1 MIFDLLNNASYN
13 YIQRKYY
20 ITKMEKSYE
29 YWRIACQRDNRFI
42 ILFFYFQNVHTPAV
56 PLDLQGHRIDAS
68 LCPDHIAESYEYC
81 PHHYLRIRS
90 DLPDFIYYGVCGRLP
105 GSQIVD
111 RGIPAL
117 LAVVSDSVTFSVLG
131 ILFQDTSEALTVNS
145 AIRSQALVIYILT
158 YCLLIWA
165 VIQFFPQDLKFPGYF
180 EGVIFLT
187 CGLGVFASDI
197 LLKYVFYFERNEIVL
212 SRISLATVNYIFLG
226 VLLLLLMIVELL
238 GIYYSKNNELQQRN
252 NLYQIEEQELVN
264 LKESSAFIRGWK
276 HDYKNQLQVLST
288 MLQQKQYDESLLYV
302 NELLSSS
309 DMIKPVFSSGN
320 PILDAVLSL
329 KYYTMEHKEIRF
341 EHSVYLPTAFPLS
354 PLDTST
360 LFTNILDNAIEA
372 CQSCPAAPWIHLDIK
387 PKGDM
392 LLITLSNS
400 SAANYRYNKK
410 GNLLSTKDGKEHGYG
425 LRQVARVTEA
435 CGGFYQVTPS
445 ADKFTIT
452 IALPVSLEVERN
464 NL

>member
-1 MIFDLLNNASYN
+1 MNIGELLVNVITVLLFYFFISRTFTLRRLHWICRGIGLMLLFVLITLLNLMNIAPT
-13 YIQRKYY
+13 
-20 ITKMEKSYE
+20 ITCVSGL
-29 YWRIACQRDNRFI
+29 ICQ
-42 ILFFYFQNVHTPAV
+42 ILYTMVF
-56 PLDLQGHRIDAS
+56 
-68 LCPDHIAESYEYC
+68 AEGS
-81 PHHYLRIRS
+81 R
-90 DLPDFIYYGVCGRLP
+90 GARLLI
-105 GSQIVD
+105 G
-111 RGIPAL
+111 GIPAL

-165 VIQFFPQDLKFPGYF
+165 VIQFFPQDLKFPGY
-180 EGVIFLT
+180 
-187 CGLGVFASDI
+187 FASDI

-329 KYYTMEHKEIRF
+329 KYYTMEHKGIRF

>member
-1 MIFDLLNNASYN
+1 MNIGELLVNVITVLLFYFFISRTFTLRRFHWICRGIGLMLLFVLITLLNLMNIAPT
-13 YIQRKYY
+13 
-20 ITKMEKSYE
+20 ITCVSGLV
-29 YWRIACQRDNRFI
+29 CQ
-42 ILFFYFQNVHTPAV
+42 ILYTMVF
-56 PLDLQGHRIDAS
+56 
-68 LCPDHIAESYEYC
+68 AEGS
-81 PHHYLRIRS
+81 R
-90 DLPDFIYYGVCGRLP
+90 GARLLI
-105 GSQIVD
+105 G
-111 RGIPAL
+111 GIPAL

-145 AIRSQALVIYILT
+145 AIRSQALVT

-329 KYYTMEHKEIRF
+329 KYYTMEHKGIRF

-372 CQSCPAAPWIHLDIK
+372 CQSCPAVPWIHLDIK

>member
-1 MIFDLLNNASYN
+1 
-13 YIQRKYY
+13 
-20 ITKMEKSYE
+20 
-29 YWRIACQRDNRFI
+29 
-42 ILFFYFQNVHTPAV
+42 
-56 PLDLQGHRIDAS
+56 
-68 LCPDHIAESYEYC
+68 
-81 PHHYLRIRS
+81 
-90 DLPDFIYYGVCGRLP
+90 
-105 GSQIVD
+105 
-111 RGIPAL
+111 
-117 LAVVSDSVTFSVLG
+117 
-131 ILFQDTSEALTVNS
+131 
-145 AIRSQALVIYILT
+145 
-158 YCLLIWA
+158 
-165 VIQFFPQDLKFPGYF
+165 
-180 EGVIFLT
+180 
-187 CGLGVFASDI
+187 
-197 LLKYVFYFERNEIVL
+197 
-212 SRISLATVNYIFLG
+212 
-226 VLLLLLMIVELL
+226 MIVELL

-302 NELLSSS
+302 NELLNSS

-329 KYYTMEHKEIRF
+329 KYYTMEHKGIRF

-400 SAANYRYNKK
+400 SAAHYRYNKK

>member
-1 MIFDLLNNASYN
+1 MNIGELLVNVITVLLFYFFISRTFTLRRLHWICRGIGLMLLFVLITLLNLMNIAPT
-13 YIQRKYY
+13 
-20 ITKMEKSYE
+20 ITCVSGL
-29 YWRIACQRDNRFI
+29 ICQ
-42 ILFFYFQNVHTPAV
+42 ILYTMVF
-56 PLDLQGHRIDAS
+56 
-68 LCPDHIAESYEYC
+68 AEGS
-81 PHHYLRIRS
+81 R
-90 DLPDFIYYGVCGRLP
+90 GARLLI
-105 GSQIVD
+105 G
-111 RGIPAL
+111 GIPAL

-276 HDYKNQLQVLST
+276 HDYKNQLQVL
-288 MLQQKQYDESLLYV
+288 LQQKQYDESLLYV

-329 KYYTMEHKEIRF
+329 KYYTMEHKGIRF

>member
-1 MIFDLLNNASYN
+1 MNIGELLVNVITVLLFYFFISRTFTLRRLHWICRGIGLMLLFVLITLLNLMNIAPT
-13 YIQRKYY
+13 
-20 ITKMEKSYE
+20 ITCVSGL
-29 YWRIACQRDNRFI
+29 ICQ
-42 ILFFYFQNVHTPAV
+42 ILYTMVF
-56 PLDLQGHRIDAS
+56 
-68 LCPDHIAESYEYC
+68 AEGS
-81 PHHYLRIRS
+81 R
-90 DLPDFIYYGVCGRLP
+90 GARLLI
-105 GSQIVD
+105 G
-111 RGIPAL
+111 GIPAL

-329 KYYTMEHKEIRF
+329 KYYTMEHKGIRF
-341 EHSVYLPTAFPLS
+341 EHSVYLYIDGLCAGLRVLEA
-354 PLDTST
+354 LDTST

>member
-1 MIFDLLNNASYN
+1 MNIGELLVNVITVLLFYFFISRTFTLRRLHWICRGIGLMLLFVLITLLNLMNIAPT
-13 YIQRKYY
+13 
-20 ITKMEKSYE
+20 ITCVSGL
-29 YWRIACQRDNRFI
+29 ICQ
-42 ILFFYFQNVHTPAV
+42 ILYTMVF
-56 PLDLQGHRIDAS
+56 
-68 LCPDHIAESYEYC
+68 AEGS
-81 PHHYLRIRS
+81 R
-90 DLPDFIYYGVCGRLP
+90 GARLLI
-105 GSQIVD
+105 G
-111 RGIPAL
+111 GIPAL

-145 AIRSQALVIYILT
+145 SIRGQALVIYILT

-180 EGVIFLT
+180 T

-329 KYYTMEHKEIRF
+329 KYYTMEHKGIRF

-410 GNLLSTKDGKEHGYG
+410 GNLLSTKDGKEHGCQG
-425 LRQVARVTEA
+425 N
-435 CGGFYQVTPS
+435 G
-445 ADKFTIT
+445 
-452 IALPVSLEVERN
+452 SLWGILSGN
-464 NL
+464 TFC

>member
-1 MIFDLLNNASYN
+1 MNIGELLVNVITVLLFYFFISRTFTLRRLHWICRGIGLMLLFVLITLLNLMNIAPT
-13 YIQRKYY
+13 
-20 ITKMEKSYE
+20 ITCVSGL
-29 YWRIACQRDNRFI
+29 ICQ
-42 ILFFYFQNVHTPAV
+42 ILYTMVF
-56 PLDLQGHRIDAS
+56 
-68 LCPDHIAESYEYC
+68 AE
-81 PHHYLRIRS
+81 
-90 DLPDFIYYGVCGRLP
+90 
-105 GSQIVD
+105 GSRGAKLLIG
-111 RGIPAL
+111 GIPAL

-165 VIQFFPQDLKFPGYF
+165 VIQFFPQELKFPGYF

-302 NELLSSS
+302 NELLNSS

-329 KYYTMEHKEIRF
+329 KYYTMEHKGIRF

-400 SAANYRYNKK
+400 SAAHYRYNKK

>member
-1 MIFDLLNNASYN
+1 MNIGELLVNVITVLLFYFFISRTFTLRRLHWICRGIGLMLLFVLITLLNLMNIAPT
-13 YIQRKYY
+13 
-20 ITKMEKSYE
+20 ITCVSGL
-29 YWRIACQRDNRFI
+29 ICQ
-42 ILFFYFQNVHTPAV
+42 ILYTMVF
-56 PLDLQGHRIDAS
+56 
-68 LCPDHIAESYEYC
+68 AEGS
-81 PHHYLRIRS
+81 R
-90 DLPDFIYYGVCGRLP
+90 GARLLI
-105 GSQIVD
+105 G
-111 RGIPAL
+111 GIPAL

-145 AIRSQALVIYILT
+145 AIRSQALVI

-329 KYYTMEHKEIRF
+329 KYYTMEHKGIRF

-425 LRQVARVTEA
+425 LRQIARVTEA

>member
-1 MIFDLLNNASYN
+1 MNIGELLVNVITVLLFYFFISRMFTLRRLHWICRGIGLMLLFVLITLLNLMNIAPT
-13 YIQRKYY
+13 
-20 ITKMEKSYE
+20 ITCVSGL
-29 YWRIACQRDNRFI
+29 ICQ
-42 ILFFYFQNVHTPAV
+42 ILYTMVF
-56 PLDLQGHRIDAS
+56 
-68 LCPDHIAESYEYC
+68 AEGS
-81 PHHYLRIRS
+81 R
-90 DLPDFIYYGVCGRLP
+90 GARLLI
-105 GSQIVD
+105 G
-111 RGIPAL
+111 GIPAL
-117 LAVVSDSVTFSVLG
+117 LAVVSDSVLG

-329 KYYTMEHKEIRF
+329 KYYTMEHKGIRF

>member
-42 ILFFYFQNVHTPAV
+42 ILFFYFQNVHTPAA

-90 DLPDFIYYGVCGRLP
+90 DLPDFTMVFAEGSRGARLLI
-105 GSQIVD
+105 G
-111 RGIPAL
+111 GIPAL

-329 KYYTMEHKEIRF
+329 KYYTMEHKGIRF

-410 GNLLSTKDGKEHGYG
+410 GNLMSTKDGKEHGYG

>member
-1 MIFDLLNNASYN
+1 MNIGELLVNVITVLLFYFFISRTFTLRRLHWICRGIGLMLLFVLITLLNLMNIAPT
-13 YIQRKYY
+13 
-20 ITKMEKSYE
+20 ITCVSGL
-29 YWRIACQRDNRFI
+29 ICQ
-42 ILFFYFQNVHTPAV
+42 ILYTMVF
-56 PLDLQGHRIDAS
+56 
-68 LCPDHIAESYEYC
+68 AEGS
-81 PHHYLRIRS
+81 R
-90 DLPDFIYYGVCGRLP
+90 GARLLI
-105 GSQIVD
+105 G
-111 RGIPAL
+111 GIPAL

-329 KYYTMEHKEIRF
+329 KYYTMEHKGIRF

-372 CQSCPAAPWIHLDIK
+372 CQSCPDRPQWHC
-387 PKGDM
+387 PK
-392 LLITLSNS
+392 
-400 SAANYRYNKK
+400 YW
-410 GNLLSTKDGKEHGYG
+410 
-425 LRQVARVTEA
+425 
-435 CGGFYQVTPS
+435 
-445 ADKFTIT
+445 
-452 IALPVSLEVERN
+452 
-464 NL
+464 

>member
-1 MIFDLLNNASYN
+1 MNIGELLVNVITVLLFYFFISRTFTLRRLHWICRGIGLMLLFVLITLLNLMNIAPT
-13 YIQRKYY
+13 
-20 ITKMEKSYE
+20 ITCVSGL
-29 YWRIACQRDNRFI
+29 ICQ
-42 ILFFYFQNVHTPAV
+42 ILYTMVF
-56 PLDLQGHRIDAS
+56 
-68 LCPDHIAESYEYC
+68 AEGS
-81 PHHYLRIRS
+81 R
-90 DLPDFIYYGVCGRLP
+90 GARLLI
-105 GSQIVD
+105 G
-111 RGIPAL
+111 GIPAL

-212 SRISLATVNYIFLG
+212 SRISLATVNYI

-329 KYYTMEHKEIRF
+329 KYYTMEHKGIRF

>member
-1 MIFDLLNNASYN
+1 MNIGELLVNVITVLLFYFFISRTFTLRRLHWICRGIGLMLLFVLITLLNLMNIAPT
-13 YIQRKYY
+13 
-20 ITKMEKSYE
+20 ITCVSGL
-29 YWRIACQRDNRFI
+29 ICQ
-42 ILFFYFQNVHTPAV
+42 ILYTMVF
-56 PLDLQGHRIDAS
+56 
-68 LCPDHIAESYEYC
+68 AEGS
-81 PHHYLRIRS
+81 R
-90 DLPDFIYYGVCGRLP
+90 GARLLI
-105 GSQIVD
+105 G
-111 RGIPAL
+111 GIPAL

-187 CGLGVFASDI
+187 CGLGDI

-329 KYYTMEHKEIRF
+329 KYYTMEHKGIRF